1 MIRTVIG
8 IIRLYFGLGMIFGLI
23 VFCSILYQYFTAER
37 VAETLG
43 KVAGDALL
51 QAFFRFL
58 LWAPQLW
65 QTMMYTNRSFLDW
78 LLLAGFVQ

>member
-1 MIRTVIG
+1 MIRAVVG
-8 IIRLYFGLGMIFGLI
+8 IIRLYFGLGISFGLI

-37 VAETLG
+37 VTETLG
-43 KVAGDALL
+43 KVTGDALL

-65 QTMMYTNRSFLDW
+65 QAMMYTSRSFLDW
-78 LLLAGFVQ
+78 LLLPGFIQ